1 MAGAVMEQIRDR
13 AAGESP
19 LLEAALRPG
28 AVPAPRYAGR
38 CPDRYLIGVEMIR
51 EGYLLHHG
59 RSVLFAQ
66 DEEDLALL
74 TGDYLYA
81 AGLVEICATGDLRA
95 VRTLAL
101 PNGAGGATP
110 FSARP
115 GAATPSRRA
124 TTRCGTRP
132 SPRSGADGHSRRRTP
147 VAPRGL

>member
-95 VRTLAL
+95 VRTLARL
-101 PNGAGGATP
+101 IAEC
-110 FSARP
+110 SARRGDAEP
-115 GAATPSRRA
+115 TGDDALWDEAVAALGR
-124 TTRCGTRP
+124 
-132 SPRSGADGHSRRRTP
+132 
-147 VAPRGL
+147 